1 VLDELSRWK
10 INMPKFLRVLV
21 VDDSE
26 DDAILLVRELRHGGH
41 EVDTQR
47 VETPQAMNSALAKD
61 PWDLVI
67 SDYTMPNFS
76 GLEALELLKKTA
88 IDNPFIMVSGSIGEQ
103 TAVNVMK
110 AGAHDYLMK
119 DNLRRLVPS
128 VERELR
134 EAEVRR
140 ERRRVEEENRRNS
153 RRIQAL
159 HDLGLAI
166 TSTLDLQAV
175 LGILLEKIEQLLP
188 NSATTIKLLDRDTGE
203 LQPVACRNL
212 SEKQW
217 KAVGQKPLAG
227 LAKIV
232 LENRIPLTVAN
243 VQTDP

>member
-1 VLDELSRWK
+1 MSK
-10 INMPKFLRVLV
+10 SLRVLV

-26 DDAILLVRELRHGGH
+26 DDAILLIRELRRGGH
-41 EVDTQR
+41 EVNFQR
-47 VETPQAMNSALAKD
+47 VDAPEAMRLALAKD

-67 SDYTMPNFS
+67 SDYTMPHFS
-76 GLEALELLKKTA
+76 GLQALELLKKSA
-88 IDNPFIMVSGSIGEQ
+88 IDMPFIMVSGSIGEE

-119 DNLRRLVPS
+119 DNLPRLIPS

-134 EAEVRR
+134 EADVRR
-140 ERRRVEEENRRNS
+140 ERRRVEEENRRNW

-159 HDLGLAI
+159 HDVDLAV

-175 LGILLEKIEQLLP
+175 LDILLEKIEQLLP
-188 NSATTIKLLDRDTGE
+188 NSATTIKLWDRATGE

-217 KAVGQKPLAG
+217 KSVGRKTLTG

-232 LENRIPLTVAN
+232 LENRIPSLLLTYRRIHE
-243 VQTDP
+243 TPIP